1 VYEGDGGEGVYE
13 GRSTDSIMIYEVQC
27 VSSRLS
33 KVFITRHQ
41 TMLTLA

>member
-1 VYEGDGGEGVYE
+1 MYEGDGGEGVYE
-13 GRSTDSIMIYEVQC
+13 GSTDSIMIYEVQC